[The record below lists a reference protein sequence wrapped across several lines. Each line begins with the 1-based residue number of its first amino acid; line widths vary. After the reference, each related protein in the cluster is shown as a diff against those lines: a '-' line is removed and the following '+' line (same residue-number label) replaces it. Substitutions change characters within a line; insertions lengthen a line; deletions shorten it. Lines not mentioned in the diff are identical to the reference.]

1 MMSVM
6 LFFFLVFA
14 LFTFINNINIT
25 IGSLDHLTCVDISKL
40 NTTTHCIIKHRVIGR
55 TGRITAIVGWNPL
68 KHQGNTCAELVECA
82 VGYQGAQHGSIVSIC
97 AIGTVGTVGAVG
109 AVGVVGTVGAVEQRL
124 DIDRLIDNVIIDDI
138 GQIKVLNVRIRIVTT
153 GAVQRICLRD
163 TSSLRRRR

>member
-1 MMSVM
+1 MLSVM
-6 LFFFLVFA
+6 LFFWFFA
-14 LFTFINNINIT
+14 LFTFIDNINIT
-25 IGSLDHLTCVDISKL
+25 IGSLYHLTCVDVSKH

-68 KHQGNTCAELVECA
+68 KHQGNTCTELVECA

-97 AIGTVGTVGAVG
+97 AIGAIGAVGTVGGVG
-109 AVGVVGTVGAVEQRL
+109 GVGTVEQRL
-124 DIDRLIDNVIIDDI
+124 DIDGLIDNVIIDDI
-138 GQIKVLNVRIRIVTT
+138 GQIKVLNVRIRIVTA